1 MTRPANLHDTHVP
14 SPLDSAGHV
23 VVTRAY
29 LVVDVVDSTR
39 VCGRA
44 DELAGYFGLRACLE
58 RMCDAVHETGGHVV
72 KTLGDGMEACFEDP
86 LDALTCALQITRRD
100 RDDLTGPFTHVRAA
114 LTWGRLIAYTV
125 EDRRDY
131 FGRAVILGSRLA
143 CRGCD
148 GGVLMSAAFVSH
160 PATATWL
167 GNTPLVRERVT
178 LKGFDEPQNVYALF
192 PNGRAEPGA
201 ALVEAAGEDRRPGG
215 DERQATLQL
224 LGATVGLL
232 P

>member
-1 MTRPANLHDTHVP
+1 MTRPANLHDTNAP
-14 SPLDSAGHV
+14 SPLDNPGHV

-29 LVVDVVDSTR
+29 LVVDVVDSTH

-58 RMCDAVHETGGHVV
+58 RMCDAVHETGGCVV

-86 LDALTCALQITRRD
+86 LDALTCALQITRR
-100 RDDLTGPFTHVRAA
+100 RPDDPTGPFTHVRAA

-143 CRGCD
+143 CRGSD

-160 PATATWL
+160 PAIVTWL
-167 GNTPLVRERVT
+167 GDTPLSRERVT
-178 LKGFDEPQNVYALF
+178 LKGFDHPQNVYTLH
-192 PNGRAEPGA
+192 PNGRAMLRA
-201 ALVEAAGEDRRPGG
+201 ADTETTREGG
-215 DERQATLQL
+215 DGDPRSTWQL

-232 P
+232 R